1 MTDSLRSPIYVA
13 DLGAAGHVMVTGP
26 RVRSQLKAWGLPALW
41 LAAEHGL
48 RSVSYTHLDVY
59 KRQAHKLHKPSS
71 SVHEISNSKPSV
83 QTHTSIGIDWGN
95 RNWHCCQM
103 PEAILSMVE
112 FDCVE
117 VT

>member
-48 RSVSYTHLDVY
+48 RLRRDRLPDLRVL
-59 KRQAHKLHKPSS
+59 AELHGARL
-71 SVHEISNSKPSV
+71 VER
-83 QTHTSIGIDWGN
+83 TTSTTVGGP
-95 RNWHCCQM
+95 R
-103 PEAILSMVE
+103 
-112 FDCVE
+112 
-117 VT
+117 